1 MIEQA
6 GDSVTITGKP
16 MLAATYCAVL
26 RGIRARRSDGLPF
39 GDLQELALALFRA
52 HMSHERHELA
62 GPSNIQPGLNGQ
74 DPSDRLSVG
83 EAAVL
88 LGLSR
93 RQVQRLAASPGG
105 LGAVRVGR
113 TWMLDRAP
121 VLALAERRAR
131 HDRANG
137 VSVELAAGRRT
148 TG

>member
-1 MIEQA
+1 MTIEQA

-16 MLAATYCAVL
+16 ILAATYRSVL

-39 GDLQELALALFRA
+39 ADLQELATALYRA
-52 HMSHERHELA
+52 HMSSERHELA

-83 EAAVL
+83 EAATIL
-88 LGLSR
+88 RLSR

-113 TWMLDRAP
+113 AWMLDRAP
-121 VLALAERRAR
+121 VLALARERKA
-131 HDRANG
+131 
-137 VSVELAAGRRT
+137 RT
-148 TG
+148 T